1 MTNRAVLA
9 AVVLSA
15 GVVAGCET
23 VETTKPG
30 VVGVERDQRMM
41 ISSADFNRAA
51 GKAYSDTI
59 AEAKQKGAL
68 DRDAAQVERI
78 KTIVGR
84 LAPQTATFRPDAPA
98 WKWETHGISTDE
110 VNAWY
115 MPGGKIAV
123 YTGLLSQV
131 RPTDAELAAVLGHE
145 MAHALREHS
154 REQASHQMAEQ
165 AALQIVGAVAN
176 LPDIA
181 TQLAPMV
188 FDLTVN
194 LPHSRT
200 DESEAD
206 RIGVELAA
214 RAGYDPHAALSLW
227 QKMQKVGGSQPP
239 KLLSTHPPTA
249 DRIKELQ
256 AITDKLTPLYQQA
269 KAGGGASAGK

>member
-1 MTNRAVLA
+1 MKKSRVFA
-9 AVVLSA
+9 ALVLSA
-15 GVVAGCET
+15 GALAACET

-30 VVGVERDQRMM
+30 VVGVERQQRMM
-41 ISSADFNRAA
+41 VSSEDMNQASA
-51 GKAYSDTI
+51 KAYSETI
-59 AEAKQKGAL
+59 AQAKQKGAL
-68 DRDAAQVERI
+68 DKDAAQVQRI
-78 KTIVGR
+78 KTIVSR
-84 LAPQTATFRPDAPA
+84 LTPQTAAFRPDAPA
-98 WKWETHGISTDE
+98 WKWETHVISTSE
-110 VNAWY
+110 VNAWC

-123 YTGLLSQV
+123 YTGLLDQV
-131 RPTDAELAAVLGHE
+131 KPTDDELAAVIGHE

-214 RAGYDPHAALSLW
+214 RAGYDPRAALALW

-249 DRIKELQ
+249 DRIQELQ
-256 AITDKLTPLYQQA
+256 QVTERLMPLYQQA
-269 KAGGGASAGK
+269 KAGSGSSAGK